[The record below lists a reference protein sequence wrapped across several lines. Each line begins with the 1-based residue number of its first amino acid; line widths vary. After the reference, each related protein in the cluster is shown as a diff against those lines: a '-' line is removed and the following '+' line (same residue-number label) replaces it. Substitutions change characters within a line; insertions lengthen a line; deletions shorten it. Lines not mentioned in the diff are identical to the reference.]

1 MITADNATDTAFRL
15 RPDFG
20 ARRYVDVEGRIVF
33 RNATPHFFDR
43 LEFGGSKSCRIV
55 KSELGVGQTVPTR
68 SFGTAEIEVN
78 NVVRIAGHTF

>member
-33 RNATPHFFDR
+33 GNASPDSFYR
-43 LEFGGSKSCRIV
+43 LEFGRPKSSRIV

-78 NVVRIAGHTF
+78 NVVCIARHTF